1 MGNER
6 NVNIGNS
13 GEYFVA
19 AELERRG
26 LICAV
31 PMSNVKV
38 FDLLAINPDTL
49 EQFAIQ
55 VKTTEK
61 KSKDWLLSEK
71 NECFFGANFFYV
83 FVSLN
88 YLEQPEYHIV
98 PSEVVARR
106 IKADYEEWLI
116 TPGRNGQ
123 KHNTNNKRHF
133 KDRANEY
140 LDKWDYLTGNQN
152 NT

>member
-31 PMSNVKV
+31 PMSNVKR
-38 FDLLAINPDTL
+38 FDLLTINPDTL

-61 KSKDWLLSEK
+61 KSKKWFLSKK
-71 NECFFGANFFYV
+71 NEDFFDDNFYYV

-88 YLEQPEYHIV
+88 YLEHPEFHIV
-98 PSEVVARR
+98 PSEIVARR
-106 IKADYEEWLI
+106 IKEDHEKWLI
-116 TPGRNGQ
+116 TPGKNGQ
-123 KHNTNNKRHF
+123 KHNDNTNRHF
-133 KDRANEY
+133 RDESNEY
-140 LDKWDYLTGNQN
+140 LGKWDYLTGN
-152 NT
+152 

>member
-1 MGNER
+1 MANER

-31 PMSNVKV
+31 PMSNVRR

-49 EQFAIQ
+49 KQFAIQ

-61 KSKDWLLSEK
+61 KSKNWQLSKK
-71 NECFFGANFFYV
+71 NEGYHSENFFYV

-88 YLEQPEYHIV
+88 YLEQPEFHIV
-98 PSEVVARR
+98 PSEIVARR
-106 IKADYEEWLI
+106 IKVSHEEWLA

-123 KHNTNNKRHF
+123 QHNDTDIRRF
-133 KDRANEY
+133 EDRDDEY
-140 LDKWDYLTGNQN
+140 LGRWDYLIR
-152 NT
+152 